1 MQFTLKDPTHTPL
14 FSLGEKPPPRMHG
27 HMEIFLPH
35 RTNVHQIYGR
45 DFFLS
50 GICCHYVHLNSSK
63 AILMCVH
70 SKPRTLIFL
79 KNFFFIWFIGWGLFS
94 KLVPSTL
101 ARHKMLNVSLSSF
114 LCKALRTPN
123 GKKPPVNIKQ
133 FKIAVLENSKGQ
145 RQSTHR
151 NAFFIY
157 IYNYCKRKAAHFIYS
172 GWTLKC

>member
-1 MQFTLKDPTHTPL
+1 MQFTLNDPPTHTPL

-79 KNFFFIWFIGWGLFS
+79 KFFLHLVHWLGFFFQTGTLHPCQTQNAEC
-94 KLVPSTL
+94 LPELLPLQST
-101 ARHKMLNVSLSSF
+101 
-114 LCKALRTPN
+114 
-123 GKKPPVNIKQ
+123 
-133 FKIAVLENSKGQ
+133 ENSKWKKTSCKYKTVQDCCLGEFQ
-145 RQSTHR
+145 RTKAIHSQKCIFH
-151 NAFFIY
+151 IY
-157 IYNYCKRKAAHFIYS
+157 
-172 GWTLKC
+172 L